1 MAEPLTVSIPHRL
14 GKAEALRRIQ
24 DGLKRARTDYSRI
37 LAVEHETWTGDS
49 VDFQVRALGQTAR
62 GTIEFFDTE
71 LRLTITLPWL
81 LSKLAGTFIPQVR
94 REATLLLEKK

>member
-14 GKAEALRRIQ
+14 GKAEALRRIK
-24 DGLKRARTDYSRI
+24 DGLTRARTDYSRI
-37 LAVEHETWTGDS
+37 ISIEHETWNGDS
-49 VDFQVRALGQTAR
+49 VDFQVRAVGQSAR

-71 LRLTITLPWL
+71 LRLTVMLPWL
-81 LSKLAGTFIPQVR
+81 LSKLAGTFIPHVR